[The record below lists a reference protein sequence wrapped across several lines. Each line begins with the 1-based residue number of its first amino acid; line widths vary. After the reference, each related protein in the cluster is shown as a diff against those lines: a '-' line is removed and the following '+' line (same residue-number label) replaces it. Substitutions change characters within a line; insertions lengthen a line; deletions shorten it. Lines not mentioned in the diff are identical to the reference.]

1 LSELLVETCALPGVL
16 RITPPTVFEDFRGSY
31 VETYNEKMYRD
42 AGIDVH
48 FVQDDI
54 SYSSRNVLRGIHGDS
69 GTYKLVTCP
78 HGEFYLVAVNCDQD
92 SDNFGQWVSYVL
104 SEKNRH
110 QVLVPPKHGLAH
122 LVTSNHAIFSYKQ
135 STYYDRAGQFT
146 YRYDDPRFNID
157 WPISDPVLSERD
169 ARATG

>member
-1 LSELLVETCALPGVL
+1 LSKLIVETCKLPGVL
-16 RITPPTVFEDFRGSY
+16 RITPATVYEDFRGSY
-31 VETYNEKMYRD
+31 VETYNEKLYRE

-69 GTYKLVTCP
+69 KTYKLVTCP
-78 HGEFYLVAVNCDQD
+78 DGEFYLVAVNCDTD
-92 SDNFGQWVSYVL
+92 SDNFGQWVSFVL
-104 SEKNRH
+104 SEQNRH
-110 QVLVPPKHGLAH
+110 QILVPPKHGLAH

-146 YRYDDPRFNID
+146 YRFDDPRFGIE
-157 WPISDPVLSERD
+157 WPISDPILSERD
-169 ARATG
+169 KLAAE

>member
-1 LSELLVETCALPGVL
+1 MSELLVESCRLAGILK
-16 RITPPTVFEDFRGSY
+16 ITPATIFEDFRGSY
-31 VETYNEKMYRD
+31 VETYNEKLYRD

-48 FVQDDI
+48 FVQDDF
-54 SYSSRNVLRGIHGDS
+54 SFSSQNVLRGIHGDS
-69 GTYKLVTCP
+69 GTYKLITCP
-78 HGEFYLVAVNCDQD
+78 HGEFYLVVVDCDPD
-92 SDNFGQWVSYVL
+92 SENFGDWVSFIL

-122 LVTSNHAIFSYKQ
+122 LITSEHAIFSYKQ

-146 YRYDDPRFNID
+146 YRFDDERFNID

-169 ARATG
+169 ALATG